1 MAALCMNLRRLKSDS
16 WLQMKYFIGSLFI
29 KVRQK
34 IGSHLQATGFLPI
47 FFTYSV
53 RGLLNYL
60 F

>member
-1 MAALCMNLRRLKSDS
+1 MHEFTQAEIRQLATDEIFYWESA
-16 WLQMKYFIGSLFI
+16 Y